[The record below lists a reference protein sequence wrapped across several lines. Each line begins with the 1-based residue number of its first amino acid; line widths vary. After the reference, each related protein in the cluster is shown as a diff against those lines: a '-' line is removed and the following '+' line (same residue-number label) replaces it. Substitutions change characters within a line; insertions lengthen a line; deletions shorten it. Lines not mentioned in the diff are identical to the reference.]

1 MLHLHRRLAR
11 LVIQPLLGMRA
22 GRQHVR
28 RSPRALCSAAPCRAT
43 GAASSRSA
51 RAAPPSAPRLRSP
64 ACTSRAGGCAPGMR
78 MPCVAGA
85 ARSMRDYEEF
95 GVDSCLCLRRAPRRS
110 ASSGPALHVCHV
122 AEHCPAQ
129 LAAGP
134 MHCRSQDAA
143 MSHMGPHFGLR
154 LVHPDCQFRQS
165 AICIRLQWVQ
175 SWPQRGMPLR
185 GAAQAAGGARVAQQR
200 PGGAAAHAPGC
211 APRGRPGAP
220 GCAAMRGPRPR
231 GFSPRPRTTR

>member
-1 MLHLHRRLAR
+1 
-11 LVIQPLLGMRA
+11 MRA

-95 GVDSCLCLRRAPRRS
+95 GVGSCLCLRRAPRRS
-110 ASSGPALHVCHV
+110 ASSGPALHVCHL
-122 AEHCPAQ
+122 AERSPAQ

-175 SWPQRGMPLR
+175 SWPQRGTPLR
-185 GAAQAAGGARVAQQR
+185 GAAQAAGSAGVAQRR
-200 PGGAAAHAPGC
+200 PGGAAARAPGC
-211 APRGRPGAP
+211 APRVGGLARLAARP
-220 GCAAMRGPRPR
+220 CAAQGRAAPRRGRAPCADPALP
-231 GFSPRPRTTR
+231 GVAGGPSS